1 MSLGVR
7 FPSALKKGLRLDGL
21 SRGGTE
27 RGEEGMGEWQ
37 SRERQMDNLRVKN

>member
-21 SRGGTE
+21 SQGRTG
-27 RGEEGMGEWQ
+27 RGEKGRGEWQ
-37 SRERQMDNLRVKN
+37 RETNG